1 MAANAERGSKE
12 PTSAPPTPLQ
22 KSCIASVQ
30 PAESTVSDVQV
41 SSLNGGGRDGHRE
54 RLRQQ
59 FAAHDPAFTDLH
71 ALELLLTFAVPRVDV
86 QPAAAL
92 LLKKYGH
99 LDAVLSADPK
109 ELAALAGIKDASV
122 TLLKLVDWLSKRRTA
137 PPATSPEKQ
146 TVEIAPSVRSVQ
158 TMLPV
163 PEAQVELSLGASA
176 RPGLPP
182 KVALKKAI
190 QDVLVAEGALAVKL
204 SVECQ
209 TLEQL
214 HEALLKKLG
223 QNSMETRRR
232 YAQSLVRW
240 FFNDGL
246 DGLLR
251 RIWLAYQDD
260 AILTDLL
267 RWSFLAEEE
276 ILGATVA
283 QALFPLETGIAIPA
297 TYFDK
302 FLSDY
307 LGEEPPDKTRQK
319 LKINLKKLGFLERA
333 KGKPDR
339 LTPVVPQKTSFLLL
353 LHHLFAAKSVRTV
366 ELRHL
371 FANPFWKYLGYKSED
386 AVRNVLREADAAG
399 VIGKYVVADQLEQ
412 VTTCFTLAELMD
424 RRVRI

>member
-1 MAANAERGSKE
+1 MPGVIIPEV
-12 PTSAPPTPLQ
+12 TS
-22 KSCIASVQ
+22 
-30 PAESTVSDVQV
+30 DGN
-41 SSLNGGGRDGHRE
+41 NGYRE

-59 FAAHDPAFTDLH
+59 FAANDPSFDDRR
-71 ALELLLTFAVPRVDV
+71 ALELLLTFANPRDDV
-86 QPAAAL
+86 QTAAAL
-92 LLKKYGH
+92 LLNTFGS
-99 LDAVLSADPK
+99 LNFVLAADPK
-109 ELAALAGIKDASV
+109 ELAELTGIKDPSI
-122 TLLKLVDWLSKRRTA
+122 TLLKLVDWLSAHRI
-137 PPATSPEKQ
+137 TSSTVSSEKQ
-146 TVEIAPSVRSVQ
+146 TAKVAPPPRSIQ
-158 TMLPV
+158 TLLPV
-163 PEAQVELSLGASA
+163 PAAQVELSLGAPA
-176 RPGLPP
+176 PPGLPLKAVP
-182 KVALKKAI
+182 KKAI
-190 QDVLVAEGALAVKL
+190 QDVLLAEGVLAVKL

-240 FFNDGL
+240 FFTDGL

-251 RIWLAYQDD
+251 RVWLAYQDNT
-260 AILTDLL
+260 ILDDLL
-267 RWSFLAEEE
+267 RWSFLEQEE
-276 ILGATVA
+276 IMGATVA
-283 QALFPLETGIAIPA
+283 QALFPLENSIAIPA

-339 LTPVVPQKTSFLLL
+339 LTPVVPQKTSFLIL

-399 VIGKYVVADQLEQ
+399 VIGKYIVADQLEQ
-412 VTTCFTLAELMD
+412 VTTCFTLAELME
-424 RRVRI
+424 RRARI